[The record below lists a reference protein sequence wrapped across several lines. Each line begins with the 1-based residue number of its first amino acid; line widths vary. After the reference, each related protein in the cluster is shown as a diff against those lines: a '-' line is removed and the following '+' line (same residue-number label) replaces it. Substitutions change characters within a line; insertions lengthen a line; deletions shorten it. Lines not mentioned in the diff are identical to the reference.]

1 MKRTVILLV
10 VLFSM
15 ALAGQAFAISLS
27 PTDDAY
33 TVARNPTAVTG
44 SLTNLAIGSTAV
56 SGYVRTFI
64 KFDLS
69 SYASIESAKLYL
81 YAYAGGGTAPF
92 SISAFSASNLW
103 SETNFTSSSA
113 PSYSGS
119 AIITPITTTV
129 NVWKI
134 LDVTS
139 LANAAAGNQFSLA
152 LTGGSSYPIQYFY
165 SDEYTTPS
173 LRPYLDVTGTVAP
186 VPEPAAML
194 LLGLGLIGLAGVRRR
209 FKN

>member
-15 ALAGQAFAISLS
+15 ALAGQAFAVPLS
-27 PTDDAY
+27 PTDDAF

-44 SLTNLAIGSTAV
+44 GLTYFNIGATAV

-103 SETNFTSSSA
+103 SETNLTSSNRTVLFRI
-113 PSYSGS
+113 SYHHSYNYYVECLENIGCNLVGECCCRKS
-119 AIITPITTTV
+119 IFFGFDGRIKLP
-129 NVWKI
+129 
-134 LDVTS
+134 
-139 LANAAAGNQFSLA
+139 
-152 LTGGSSYPIQYFY
+152 YPI
-165 SDEYTTPS
+165 
-173 LRPYLDVTGTVAP
+173 
-186 VPEPAAML
+186 L
-194 LLGLGLIGLAGVRRR
+194 LFR
-209 FKN
+209 